1 MSTKDWIDKDFYK
14 VLGVKKDAS
23 ADEIRKA
30 YRTLARAHHPDK
42 NPDNASAEAKFKEVS
57 EAYDVLSDAKTRK
70 EYDEARTLFGS
81 GAPRFPG
88 GFGGGRPGSQG
99 GGSAGINLDDLL
111 SQMRQ
116 EGRGAGGPAGAGGGA
131 GGVFGDVLG
140 GLFNRGGRSTTQPA
154 RRGADV
160 ESEATISFA
169 EALDGVT
176 VSMRLTSDEPCS
188 ACSGTGAAAGTSPRM
203 CATCNGTGQAVRGQG
218 GFALTEPCRA
228 CRGRGLVVDTP
239 CATCS
244 GSGRGRS
251 ARPVSAR
258 IPPGVSDG
266 ARIRLKAKG
275 APGENGGPP
284 GDLFIV
290 VHVSPD
296 PVFGRVKDN
305 VTVTVPVT
313 FAEAALGAEVPVPI
327 PRGGKVTLKVPPG
340 TANGRTFRVRGRG
353 ATRRDGTLGDLL
365 ATVEV
370 VVPSNLS
377 TQAREALSAYVAVAD
392 EADPRAGMPSSAGG
406 A

>member
-1 MSTKDWIDKDFYK
+1 
-14 VLGVKKDAS
+14 
-23 ADEIRKA
+23 
-30 YRTLARAHHPDK
+30 
-42 NPDNASAEAKFKEVS
+42 
-57 EAYDVLSDAKTRK
+57 
-70 EYDEARTLFGS
+70 
-81 GAPRFPG
+81 
-88 GFGGGRPGSQG
+88 
-99 GGSAGINLDDLL
+99 
-111 SQMRQ
+111 
-116 EGRGAGGPAGAGGGA
+116 
-131 GGVFGDVLG
+131 
-140 GLFNRGGRSTTQPA
+140 
-154 RRGADV
+154 
-160 ESEATISFA
+160 
-169 EALDGVT
+169 
-176 VSMRLTSDEPCS
+176 
-188 ACSGTGAAAGTSPRM
+188 
-203 CATCNGTGQAVRGQG
+203 
-218 GFALTEPCRA
+218 
-228 CRGRGLVVDTP
+228 LVVDTP

>member
-1 MSTKDWIDKDFYK
+1 
-14 VLGVKKDAS
+14 
-23 ADEIRKA
+23 
-30 YRTLARAHHPDK
+30 
-42 NPDNASAEAKFKEVS
+42 
-57 EAYDVLSDAKTRK
+57 
-70 EYDEARTLFGS
+70 
-81 GAPRFPG
+81 
-88 GFGGGRPGSQG
+88 
-99 GGSAGINLDDLL
+99 
-111 SQMRQ
+111 
-116 EGRGAGGPAGAGGGA
+116 
-131 GGVFGDVLG
+131 
-140 GLFNRGGRSTTQPA
+140 
-154 RRGADV
+154 
-160 ESEATISFA
+160 
-169 EALDGVT
+169 
-176 VSMRLTSDEPCS
+176 
-188 ACSGTGAAAGTSPRM
+188 
-203 CATCNGTGQAVRGQG
+203 VRGQG